1 MPEAWAITTLHMWT
15 HRKDTCPGTER
26 MQTQALADKSE
37 ALLSGAHE
45 DLLLVA
51 PSGSSEWLD
60 D

>member
-1 MPEAWAITTLHMWT
+1 MSRT
-15 HRKDTCPGTER
+15 KR
-26 MQTQALADKSE
+26 MQTQAVADKSE